1 MIQGLHAVGFTQKS
15 LEAGGDLLTLIDLD
29 SHICPCQDVPGQLFL
44 DDVSLASGTQKLV
57 IASVMPLVSRG
68 GCKALQHDDVPIILM
83 MLLTMLR
90 NYANYLY

>member
-1 MIQGLHAVGFTQKS
+1 MEFQQKDIQNKKS

-44 DDVSLASGTQKLV
+44 DDVSRANGTQKLI
-57 IASVMPLVSRG
+57 IASVTLLISRG
-68 GCKALQHDDVPIILM
+68 GRKALQHDDVLIILR
-83 MLLTMLR
+83 MLLTMLT